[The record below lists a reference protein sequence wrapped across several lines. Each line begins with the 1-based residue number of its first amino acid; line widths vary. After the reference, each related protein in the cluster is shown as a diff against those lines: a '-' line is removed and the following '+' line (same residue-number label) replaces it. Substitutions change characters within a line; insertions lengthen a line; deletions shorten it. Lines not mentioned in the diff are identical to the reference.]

1 MAMDP
6 VSNADRLLQLL
17 RQRLAERARTRG
29 AAAGGRKESAPRGS
43 AGPVDRIETVPGI
56 EDRDGRGARRRVIQ
70 ALLAD
75 QFGKGAI
82 NEAEFQQ
89 IVDRVVDAIES
100 DPEAGKLMERV
111 LRELG

>member
-17 RQRLAERARTRG
+17 RHRLAERARARG
-29 AAAGGRKESAPRGS
+29 PGVAERKEAPRGS
-43 AGPVDRIETVPGI
+43 AGPVDRIETVAGV
-56 EDRDGRGARRRVIQ
+56 EERDGRQARRRVIQ

-75 QFGKGAI
+75 QFGKSVI

-89 IVDRVVDAIES
+89 VVDRVVDAIEG
-100 DPEAGKLMERV
+100 DPAAGKLMAKV
-111 LRELG
+111 IRELG